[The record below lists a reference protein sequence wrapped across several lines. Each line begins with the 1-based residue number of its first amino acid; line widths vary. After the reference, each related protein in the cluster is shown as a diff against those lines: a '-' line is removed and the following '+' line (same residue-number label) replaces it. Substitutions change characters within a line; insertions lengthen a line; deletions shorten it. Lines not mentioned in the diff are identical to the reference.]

1 VKVQSEIQSA
11 LKVPKNA
18 LQSAQ
23 MRFLGIVH
31 VQADLLNCIGGIWP
45 SEGEVLKIPSKTA
58 VLARIKDRGTIS
70 REL

>member
-1 VKVQSEIQSA
+1 
-11 LKVPKNA
+11 
-18 LQSAQ
+18 